1 LLLPFPSV
9 SDLDR
14 QFEEL
19 ERQKQMINL
28 QRERIEELENER
40 SKEARQ
46 ADPNRANAAPRLSL
60 HSEIG
65 EPIMAM
71 PTKKIHTQA
80 TLGGKKKGK

>member
-1 LLLPFPSV
+1 LLLHFPSV

-19 ERQKQMINL
+19 ERQKQIITL
-28 QRERIEELENER
+28 QRERIEERENER

-46 ADPNRANAAPRLSL
+46 ANPDGANAAPRLSL

-71 PTKKIHTQA
+71 PTKKIYTQA
-80 TLGGKKKGK
+80 VLGGKKKGK

>member
-1 LLLPFPSV
+1 LLLHFPSV

-19 ERQKQMINL
+19 ERQKQMITL
-28 QRERIEELENER
+28 QRERIEEREVER

-46 ADPNRANAAPRLSL
+46 ANPNGQHAAPRLSL